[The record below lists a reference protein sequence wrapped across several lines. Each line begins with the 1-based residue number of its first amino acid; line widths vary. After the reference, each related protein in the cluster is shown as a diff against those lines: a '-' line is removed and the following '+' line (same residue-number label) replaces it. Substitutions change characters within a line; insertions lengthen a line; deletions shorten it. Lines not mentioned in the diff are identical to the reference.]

1 MIIMRIKGGLGNQ
14 LFQYAVAWALS
25 KRLKQPF
32 ALYVDESA
40 LHRAFR
46 LDRLNVCVKTVLK
59 SEELPPEFEVIH
71 NQYVN
76 EAFWKLD
83 VTNYKLGD
91 WLCFQQ
97 LQHGVQE
104 DFYTVNS
111 ENIYLDGFFQC
122 ESYFKEYRPDLL
134 KQFTPCYS
142 PDSAYIRMLNRIKTC
157 NSVAIHVRR
166 GDFRTSSHP
175 YHYLLPEA
183 YYRKAIAYIKERI
196 ESPEFFWFA
205 EDYEWIHETFGS
217 EKDFCF
223 AGTPSENGDINDMML
238 MKHCKHIITANSTF
252 SWWAAWLNEQENAIR
267 IVPDKP
273 FITEGSIPDSWVKLP
288 V

>member
-1 MIIMRIKGGLGNQ
+1 MIIMRIKEGLGNQ

-32 ALYVDESA
+32 ALYVGESA
-40 LHRAFR
+40 PHRPFR
-46 LDRLNVCVKTVLK
+46 LDRLNLCVKTVLK
-59 SEELPPEFEVIH
+59 SEELPPEFEIIH

-83 VTNYKLGD
+83 VTNYKFGE

-97 LQHGVQE
+97 LQHGLQE

-122 ESYFKEYRPDLL
+122 ESYFKEYRTDLL

-142 PDSAYIRMLNRIKTC
+142 PDPAYIRMLNRIETC

-166 GDFRTSSHP
+166 GDFRTSTHP
-175 YHYLLPEA
+175 SHYLLPEA
-183 YYRKAIAYIKERI
+183 YYRKAIAYIRERV

-205 EDYEWIHETFGS
+205 EDYEWIYETFGS

-223 AGTPSENGDINDMML
+223 AGVPSEDGDINDMML
-238 MKHCKHIITANSTF
+238 MKHCKNIITANSTF
-252 SWWAAWLNEQENAIR
+252 SWWAAWLNEQENTIR

-273 FITEGSIPDSWVKLP
+273 FITEGSVPDSWVKLP